1 MNTVST
7 AGTTSNAGG
16 AHGTLYLLPGPMGGD
31 SLTDILP
38 AAVIERLRTL
48 EYFIAEHPKQ
58 ARAFIK
64 LAAPPRPIA
73 ALRIEAIAADTAAA
87 QLDRLLE
94 PLQAG
99 LDAGLV
105 SDAGAP
111 AVADPGA
118 RLVARAH
125 AVGLRVVPLVGPS
138 SILLAL
144 MASGLEGQRFAFH
157 GYLPVKT
164 PALQRRIGE
173 LERRSRQQRET
184 QIFIETPY
192 RNDRLLQTLLGTATA
207 TTRLCVATHLTLA
220 DEQVHTRSIAQ
231 WRAAPPV
238 IGKRPTVFLLYAD

>member
-1 MNTVST
+1 MS
-7 AGTTSNAGG
+7 
-16 AHGTLYLLPGPMGGD
+16 GTLYLLPGPMGGD
-31 SLTDILP
+31 TLADILP
-38 AAVIERLRTL
+38 AAVIERLRAL

-73 ALRIEAIAADTAAA
+73 DIRIESIAADTPQDAI
-87 QLDRLLE
+87 DRLLA
-94 PLQAG
+94 PVAAG
-99 LDAGLV
+99 QDAGLV

-125 AVGLRVVPLVGPS
+125 ALGLRVAPMVGPS

-157 GYLPVKT
+157 GYLPVEG
-164 PALQRRIGE
+164 PALQQRLLE
-173 LERRSRQQRET
+173 LERRSRRHRET

-192 RNDRLLQTLLGTATA
+192 RNDRMLQALLSVLAPD
-207 TTRLCVATHLTLA
+207 TRLCVATHLTLA
-220 DEQVHTRSIAQ
+220 DESVHTRTIAA
-231 WRAAPPV
+231 WRKSPHT
-238 IGKRPTVFLLYAD
+238 IGKRPTVFLLLAG